1 MFKDHNN
8 THQQAL
14 LIFPLIKGDKVVS
27 DITVCS
33 VTSLS
38 TSWVFEKFTV
48 FSVACIHAYICTYYF
63 NLNYM

>member
-14 LIFPLIKGDKVVS
+14 LILPLIKGDKIVS

-38 TSWVFEKFTV
+38 TSWVFE
-48 FSVACIHAYICTYYF
+48 
-63 NLNYM
+63 